1 MSLENRGFSLVR
13 QGMISPEDS
22 TPYVTNA
29 EIARILFHVASILE
43 TTQDNIYRV
52 RAYRR
57 AALGILM
64 LQRPLAEY
72 VLDGEEAP
80 LPGVGDRIR
89 GRLKEL
95 VNTGQ
100 MGVYAALLEDVGEPV
115 VSLLALYGVGPKTAM
130 RLVSEL
136 KLNSLQDLVDAAHA
150 GKIRE
155 LRGFGKKREAQLAQR
170 AEALLHAA

>member
-1 MSLENRGFSLVR
+1 MATLDN
-13 QGMISPEDS
+13 S

-29 EIARILFHVASILE
+29 EIARILFHVASILD

-57 AALGILM
+57 AALGVLM
-64 LQRPLAEY
+64 LQRPLVEY

-95 VNTGQ
+95 INTGQ
-100 MGVYAALLEDVGEPV
+100 MGVYAALLEEIGEPI
-115 VSLLALYGVGPKTAM
+115 VSLLALYGVGPKTAT
-130 RLVSEL
+130 RLVNEL
-136 KLNSLQDLVDAAHA
+136 KLHSLQDLVEAAHA
-150 GKIRE
+150 GKIRQ
-155 LRGFGKKREAQLAQR
+155 LRGFGIKKEAQLAER